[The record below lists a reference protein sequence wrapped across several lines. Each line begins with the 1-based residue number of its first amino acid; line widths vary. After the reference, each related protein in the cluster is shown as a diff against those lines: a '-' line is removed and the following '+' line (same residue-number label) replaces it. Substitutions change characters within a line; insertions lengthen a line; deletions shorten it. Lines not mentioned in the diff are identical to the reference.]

1 MENKLRIFSLVLLFL
16 LGSSAIGGGWMLV
29 NDPSGNS
36 MHLSIELLSQTP
48 FDNYLVPGV
57 ILLVTVGFLSIIV
70 CILTIRQTQHY
81 TLLLIL
87 QGCILFIWL
96 TTEVILNKEFY
107 YTLYHVPFYTISLI
121 LIAIGIRL
129 RLSAAEVSKSDLE

>member
-1 MENKLRIFSLVLLFL
+1 MENRLRIFSLVLLFL

-29 NDPSGNS
+29 SDPSGNS
-36 MHLSIELLSQTP
+36 MHLSVELLSQTP

-96 TTEVILNKEFY
+96 TTEVILNREFY

-129 RLSAAEVSKSDLE
+129 RLSVAEV